1 MRSTEDTSL
10 RNSWAGAPWYLLL
23 GYVNDV
29 IALADAL
36 NLDTFAV
43 LGVPGGGPFAL
54 ACAAKI
60 PERVR
65 CCGLMSAIG
74 PLALPHSMDDMAS
87 VNRIFFT
94 LGRFMSAV
102 IAAFVS
108 RQWHDRICSLCLR
121 SGHLL

>member
-43 LGVPGGGPFAL
+43 LGVS
-54 ACAAKI
+54 AA
-60 PERVR
+60 
-65 CCGLMSAIG
+65 
-74 PLALPHSMDDMAS
+74 
-87 VNRIFFT
+87 
-94 LGRFMSAV
+94 GRLL
-102 IAAFVS
+102 
-108 RQWHDRICSLCLR
+108 WHAQRR
-121 SGHLL
+121 SPNA